1 MRKLASLLSFL
12 FSILIVYVDI
22 IHLVYLS
29 ISILFAYFF
38 IVYIDLLPLLL
49 SHLQALKAFLHLLW
63 FIIVSILY
71 LIIHFNLLSCSY
83 FSLFTCLCF
92 AHDKCHLCDTV
103 VLLHMKTQLST
114 STSFY
119 SIIIGIPSATLLINS
134 TKKRAK
140 YETFSISK
148 NPMSIW

>member
-49 SHLQALKAFLHLLW
+49 SHLQALKAFLHLL
-63 FIIVSILY
+63 
-71 LIIHFNLLSCSY
+71 
-83 FSLFTCLCF
+83 
-92 AHDKCHLCDTV
+92 
-103 VLLHMKTQLST
+103 
-114 STSFY
+114 
-119 SIIIGIPSATLLINS
+119 
-134 TKKRAK
+134 
-140 YETFSISK
+140 
-148 NPMSIW
+148 